1 MATQSNSRA
10 PRGGPKAHAC
20 SSPHA
25 FCSYAH
31 PSLAAFS
38 SPTSRRS
45 ARARRPSC
53 GRPRPRRLR
62 RAGSCAPTRRAARRS
77 PRAPPACAPRQRTRA
92 PRPNATAARR
102 LPPRG
107 RAAPRHAGGPPQWSS
122 AGWAACGAPRHVPCL
137 GRLAARGRRLNRSAG
152 HATCCAVLSIHGH
165 TPAKVTAQARVRAYM
180 GWPQVSREAAAA
192 SRAAAAAAEQERQR
206 LEASRE
212 AAERELSAARAE
224 HARRLAG
231 ARAERAPLEA
241 ERAALLAS
249 IEARSCGG
257 STGAC
262 YSLPGGPRAHGAA
275 RPGARGSA
283 PPMGCRFGRKIA
295 AALTCRRRGAA
306 CEGCK
311 EQRRRAA
318 VLAEADAVR
327 ALGEGWPEGFC

>member
-1 MATQSNSRA
+1 MSSSRGA
-10 PRGGPKAHAC
+10 KSACLLQPACILLICASIAC
-20 SSPHA
+20 SLFITH
-25 FCSYAH
+25 
-31 PSLAAFS
+31 LAQERARAAAELRQAQAAAAEA
-38 SPTSRRS
+38 RRQLRADQAGS
-45 ARARRPSC
+45 EALAQGAARLRAEAEDARAAAERHRGEEAAAARARS
-53 GRPRPRRLR
+53 
-62 RAGSCAPTRRAARRS
+62 
-77 PRAPPACAPRQRTRA
+77 
-92 PRPNATAARR
+92 
-102 LPPRG
+102 
-107 RAAPRHAGGPPQWSS
+107 PRHASGPSQWSS

-206 LEASRE
+206 LEASAE
-212 AAERELSAARAE
+212 AAERELAAARAE
-224 HARRLAG
+224 HARWLAG